1 MRRDRMN
8 IGFIGAGK
16 VGCTLG
22 KYFAEGGAS
31 LSGYYS
37 ASQETSHEAAHFTN
51 TCSYNSAED
60 LIRECDCVFVTVPD
74 GEIPNV
80 WNEIR
85 DYDIKDKIIC
95 HCSGA
100 MTASDAFYGIEES
113 GAVGYSVHPL
123 FAVSDRFNAY
133 REMSGVFFTVEGAEG
148 RIEEIVDM
156 LSSLGNPVRV
166 IRPEDKTKYHCAA
179 AVASN
184 LVCSVLDMSFGLMVQ
199 CGFEATDARK
209 AMAPLIEGNVEHVI
223 SVGAQEALTG
233 PIERNDTE
241 TVAKHIKCLKADG
254 ALSETEI
261 YKLLSNRII
270 DMASRRHPN
279 RNYEEMYQLLG
290 ER

>member
-1 MRRDRMN
+1 MN
-8 IGFIGAGK
+8 IGFIGEGK

-37 ASQETSHEAAHFTN
+37 ASQEASHEAAHFTN

-166 IRPEDKTKYHCAA
+166 IRPKDKTKYHCAA

>member
-1 MRRDRMN
+1 MN

-22 KYFAEGGAS
+22 KYFAEGGVS

-100 MTASDAFYGIEES
+100 MTASDAFCGMEES

-133 REMSGVFFTVEGAEG
+133 REMSGVFFTVEGAEK
-148 RIEEIVDM
+148 RIEEIVN
-156 LSSLGNPVRV
+156 LLNSLGNPVRV

-184 LVCSVLDMSFGLMVQ
+184 LVCSVLDMSFDLMEQ
-199 CGFEATDARK
+199 CGFEAADARK
-209 AMAPLIEGNVEHVI
+209 AMAPLIGGNVEHVI
-223 SVGAQEALTG
+223 SVGAQEGLTG

-241 TVAKHIKCLKADG
+241 TVAKHIKCLEADG
-254 ALSETEI
+254 ALRETEI
-261 YKLLSNRII
+261 YKLLSKRLI

-290 ER
+290 EREE

>member
-1 MRRDRMN
+1 MN

-22 KYFAEGGAS
+22 KYFAEGGVS

-37 ASQETSHEAAHFTN
+37 TSQETSHEAAHFTN
-51 TCSYNSAED
+51 TCSYDSTED

-74 GEIPNV
+74 GEIPKV

-85 DYDIKDKIIC
+85 NYDIEDKIIC

-100 MTASDAFYGIEES
+100 MTSSDAFSGIEES

-123 FAVSDRFNAY
+123 FAVSDRFNTY
-133 REMSGVFFTVEGAEG
+133 REMSGVFFTVEGAKDRMQEVVNLL
-148 RIEEIVDM
+148 E
-156 LSSLGNPVRV
+156 SLGNPVRV
-166 IRPEDKTKYHCAA
+166 IRPEDKIKYHCAA

-184 LVCSVLDMSFGLMVQ
+184 LVCSVLDMSFNLMER
-199 CGFEATDARK
+199 CGFSASDARN
-209 AMAPLIEGNVEHVI
+209 AMASLIRGNVNHVI
-223 SVGAQEALTG
+223 DVGPRDGFTG
-233 PIERNDTE
+233 PIERNDIG
-241 TVAKHIKCLKADG
+241 TVAKHIKCLEADD
-254 ALSETEI
+254 ATQETEI
-261 YKLLSNRII
+261 YKLLSSRLV

-290 ER
+290 GREE

>member
-1 MRRDRMN
+1 MN

-31 LSGYYS
+31 LRGYYS

-100 MTASDAFYGIEES
+100 MTASDAFCGIEES

-133 REMSGVFFTVEGAEG
+133 REMSGVFFTVEGAEE

-156 LSSLGNPVRV
+156 LSGLGNPVRV
-166 IRPEDKTKYHCAA
+166 IRSEDKTKYHCAA

-184 LVCSVLDMSFGLMVQ
+184 LVCSVLDMSFGLMEQ
-199 CGFEATDARK
+199 CGFEATDARE
-209 AMAPLIEGNVEHVI
+209 AMAPLIEGNVVHVI

-254 ALSETEI
+254 TLRETEI

-290 ER
+290 EREE

>member
-37 ASQETSHEAAHFTN
+37 ASQEASHEAAHFTN
-51 TCSYNSAED
+51 TCSYNSTED

-166 IRPEDKTKYHCAA
+166 IRPKDKTKYHCAA

>member
-1 MRRDRMN
+1 MN

-37 ASQETSHEAAHFTN
+37 ASQEASHEAAHFTN

-166 IRPEDKTKYHCAA
+166 IRPKDKTKYHCAA

>member
-1 MRRDRMN
+1 MN

-37 ASQETSHEAAHFTN
+37 ASQEASHEAAHFTN
-51 TCSYNSAED
+51 TCSYNSTED

-166 IRPEDKTKYHCAA
+166 IRPKDKTKYHCAA

>member
-1 MRRDRMN
+1 MN

-37 ASQETSHEAAHFTN
+37 ASQEASHEAAHFTN

-166 IRPEDKTKYHCAA
+166 IRPKDKTKYHCAA

-241 TVAKHIKCLKADG
+241 TVAKHIKCLKTDG